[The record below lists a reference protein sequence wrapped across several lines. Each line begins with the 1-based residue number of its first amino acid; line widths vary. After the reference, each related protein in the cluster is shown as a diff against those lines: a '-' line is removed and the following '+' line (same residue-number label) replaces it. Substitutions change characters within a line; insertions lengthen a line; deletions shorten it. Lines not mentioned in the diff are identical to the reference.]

1 MYVIDLVKVVNLS
14 TCWQTLPKEMK
25 TSFNPVF
32 IDVSRNEW
40 MLGRWKVHPDPAY
53 SESRTLITSVR

>member
-1 MYVIDLVKVVNLS
+1 VKVVNLS
-14 TCWQTLPKEMK
+14 TCWQMLPKEMK